1 MRFRG
6 ASTIAL
12 GAVLLAAASMAACAT
27 LPETVDAERSSSG
40 AVSALPDP
48 GNLSDA
54 RLVDVLGQ
62 RRSTRTFGP
71 QPLNDSA
78 LSALL
83 WAAQG
88 VTSEWGGRTAPS
100 AGALY
105 PLELYVLTAD
115 AVWHYLPH
123 GHRIEILPLSGARP
137 AVEEAIGQEAA
148 ASAAALVV
156 ITAVPERV
164 APKYGGRA
172 ERYIA
177 LEAGHTA
184 QNLLLAAT
192 ALGLAGVPMG
202 AFADR
207 AIAEALGLPSA
218 QEVIYTVAVGHP
230 ASASTER

>member
-12 GAVLLAAASMAACAT
+12 GAVLLAAALMAACT
-27 LPETVDAERSSSG
+27 TVPKTVDAERLSSG

-54 RLVDVLGQ
+54 RLVDVLEQ
-62 RRSTRTFGP
+62 RRSTRAFGP
-71 QPLNDSA
+71 QPLTDSA

-105 PLELYVLTAD
+105 PLELYVLTAE
-115 AVWHYLPH
+115 AVWHYLPD
-123 GHRIEILPLSGARP
+123 GHRVEILPLSGARQ
-137 AVEEAIGQEAA
+137 AVDGAIGQEAA
-148 ASAAALVV
+148 TSAAALVV

-164 APKYGGRA
+164 EPKYGGRA

-230 ASASTER
+230 ASGSTEG